1 MIGGRR
7 TVLYAGGGLVFGI
20 CFLFM
25 LYYGKE
31 TFYVEGTETLSKE
44 YDYHVVL
51 LVEET
56 GNEYWRMIEKHA
68 QQTAEEHDIY
78 LESIGPEK
86 ADRGEMLRTMDQMI
100 AAEVDGILTQGL
112 PGPRFRELVEKA
124 EDKGIP
130 VLTVDSDR
138 PDSERRA
145 YIGTDNVEAG
155 RLAGEEMLRAT
166 EGRQRVGII
175 TGNLESLNQQER
187 IRGFEEAVA
196 GRDRV
201 EVVDVRES
209 NISEVGAAEAAYTMI
224 KQHSDINALFGTS
237 ALDGIG
243 MVQGVED
250 ITVGERP
257 FMLAFDILPET
268 MTLIEEGRLDATIA
282 QYPEQMGKKG
292 IEVMIDVLENGYTE
306 PLQHTKTKVIR
317 QGDVA
322 S

>member
-1 MIGGRR
+1 MNRGKRA
-7 TVLYAGGGLVFGI
+7 VLYAGGGLAFGL
-20 CFLFM
+20 CFLLM

-31 TFYVEGTETLSKE
+31 TFYVEGTKTVSTV

-56 GNEYWRMIEKHA
+56 GNEYWRMVEKHA

-86 ADRGEMLRTMDQMI
+86 ADRSEMLRTMDQMI

-112 PGPRFRELVEKA
+112 PGPRFRNLVEKA
-124 EDKGIP
+124 EEKGIP

-138 PDSERRA
+138 PDSERSA

-155 RLAGEEMLRAT
+155 RLAGEELLRAT
-166 EGRQRVGII
+166 EGEQHVGII
-175 TGNLESLNQQER
+175 TGNLESLNQKER

-201 EVVDVRES
+201 EVVAVRES

-250 ITVGERP
+250 IKVEGRP
-257 FMLAFDILPET
+257 YMLAFDILPET
-268 MTLIEEGRLDATIA
+268 MKLLEEGRLDATIA
-282 QYPEQMGKKG
+282 QYPERMGEKG
-292 IEVMIDVLENGYTE
+292 IEIMIEVLEEGYTD
-306 PLQHTKTKVIR
+306 PVHHTKTKVIR
-317 QGDVA
+317 RGDGT